1 MSDYR
6 LGFSMEEEPFASIK
20 VVGVGGGGCN
30 AVDRM
35 IDSAVQGIDF
45 ISVNTDHQA
54 LARSKAPS
62 RIQIGEKITR
72 GLGCGADPSI
82 GEKSAEESKDEIAQ
96 AIRGSDMLF
105 VTAGMGGGTGTG
117 AAPIVAQ
124 IAREL
129 GILTVAV
136 VTRPFRFEGPRRMQ
150 NAERGIREIEKYV
163 DSLIVVANDKLLE
176 ITDEDT
182 SIDDAFNMADQV
194 LKFGVAGIS
203 DLVAIPGL
211 INLDLADVR
220 RVMTNA
226 GVCHMGIGRASG
238 ENRASIAVKQA
249 ISSPLLDT
257 TIEGARG
264 VILNFTGGRNM
275 KLHEIDEAASIVREA
290 VAGDA
295 DIIVGAVIDPT
306 LEDEIM
312 ITVIASGFDR
322 NDQPS
327 AFRPS
332 TSILSRGAPNLNT
345 IREPV
350 REPIRAASTIPVA
363 GYNRPEDN
371 SQPTRQPDMPQFLFG
386 DPEDAKPAAPV
397 VPVPTRTYVP
407 LEAQD
412 QIPSFFPSAKGGRP
426 TNQPQYA
433 PPSPYSQN
441 GFPSPQ
447 QPQHQPQQQQP
458 LYAPPTPYPQQGG
471 GHPQQ
476 QGGAYPPQQGGAYPQ
491 QGGAYPPQ
499 GGGHPQPSVSPTRSG
514 RPPVPPPSQEPGP
527 SGKKNRILPWFLT
540 DNENMDE

>member
-6 LGFSMEEEPFASIK
+6 LGFSMEEEPFAAIK
-20 VVGVGGGGCN
+20 VIGVGGGGCN

-45 ISVNTDHQA
+45 ISINTDHQA

-82 GEKSAEESKDEIAQ
+82 GEKAAEESKDEIAQ
-96 AIRGSDMLF
+96 AVRGTDMLF
-105 VTAGMGGGTGTG
+105 ITAGMGGGTGTG

-136 VTRPFRFEGPRRMQ
+136 VTRPFRFEGPRRSQ

-249 ISSPLLDT
+249 INSPLLDT

-264 VILNFTGGRNM
+264 VIINFTGGRNM
-275 KLHEIDEAASIVREA
+275 KLHEIDEAASVVRDS
-290 VAGDA
+290 VSSDA

-312 ITVIASGFDR
+312 ITVIASGFER
-322 NDQPS
+322 ADQPQ
-327 AFRPS
+327 AFRPA
-332 TSILSRGAPNLNT
+332 TSILSRNAPPMTN
-345 IREPV
+345 V
-350 REPIRAASTIPVA
+350 REPAIPQPVVASYPSRQEEPQQVVK
-363 GYNRPEDN
+363 
-371 SQPTRQPDMPQFLFG
+371 RQPEMPQFLFG
-386 DPEDAKPAAPV
+386 DPEQQKTMNEPAVKPYQHQAPAQEPQPYYP
-397 VPVPTRTYVP
+397 PVQPVAPSYAPTSGYP
-407 LEAQD
+407 QPGYSSQPSAS
-412 QIPSFFPSAKGGRP
+412 QIPPY
-426 TNQPQYA
+426 QPA
-433 PPSPYSQN
+433 P
-441 GFPSPQ
+441 
-447 QPQHQPQQQQP
+447 
-458 LYAPPTPYPQQGG
+458 ARV
-471 GHPQQ
+471 
-476 QGGAYPPQQGGAYPQ
+476 
-491 QGGAYPPQ
+491 
-499 GGGHPQPSVSPTRSG
+499 QPSVSPTRPP
-514 RPPVPPPSQEPGP
+514 RNAPPVQESQKQPE
-527 SGKKNRILPWFLT
+527 KKNRILPWFLT
-540 DNENMDE
+540 DNDNMDE

>member
-6 LGFSMEEEPFASIK
+6 LGFSMEEEPFAAIK

-45 ISVNTDHQA
+45 ISINTDHQA

-72 GLGCGADPSI
+72 GLGCGADPSV

-249 ISSPLLDT
+249 INSPLLDT

-264 VILNFTGGRNM
+264 VIINFTGGRNM
-275 KLHEIDEAASIVREA
+275 KLHEIDEAASVVRDA
-290 VAGDA
+290 VSGDA

-322 NDQPS
+322 ADQPA

-332 TSILSRGAPNLNT
+332 TSIMSRNNPPINT
-345 IREPV
+345 V
-350 REPIRAASTIPVA
+350 REPARTSSAAAAAS
-363 GYNRPEDN
+363 YNRPEENPSDRR
-371 SQPTRQPDMPQFLFG
+371 PPEMPQFLFG
-386 DPEDAKPAAPV
+386 DPEQPKPAAPV
-397 VPVPTRTYVP
+397 IPVPTRPYIPTDSQSQVP
-407 LEAQD
+407 GYYAAGPQG
-412 QIPSFFPSAKGGRP
+412 QPMVP
-426 TNQPQYA
+426 PQYA
-433 PPSPYSQN
+433 PPAPY
-441 GFPSPQ
+441 
-447 QPQHQPQQQQP
+447 PQQQQQGYP
-458 LYAPPTPYPQQGG
+458 QQPSYAQPAPHPQQGG
-471 GHPQQ
+471 GR
-476 QGGAYPPQQGGAYPQ
+476 A
-491 QGGAYPPQ
+491 
-499 GGGHPQPSVSPTRSG
+499 QPNVAPSRSG
-514 RPPVPPPSQEPGP
+514 RAPAQGQEPRGNE
-527 SGKKNRILPWFLT
+527 KKNRILPWFLT
-540 DNENMDE
+540 DNDNTDE